1 MQRVDSSDYIRMKRL
16 QAKQNDSTAVSPLKF
31 RAKSLYTNV
40 WVGAT
45 GGYFLPSVTNTHNLS
60 AARHV
65 SADLPK

>member
-16 QAKQNDSTAVSPLKF
+16 QAKQNDNTAVSPLKF
-31 RAKSLYTNV
+31 RAMSLVPNR
-40 WVGAT
+40 WVGT
-45 GGYFLPSVTNTHNLS
+45 FRNFLPASTNTHNLS